1 MPPCFHLPSQL
12 MLVNAFRMGG
22 KRFVSRSVSAS
33 FSFAWLSFARLSLVP
48 VEGVLPEEADEE
60 IAFICSNCLFVA
72 TNFVAKFHGVD
83 GGANGYREGFACTF
97 FSSVAARNSF
107 SSSLMRSAIS
117 KSSFCGGST
126 LLSFFSGS
134 LVFFALW
141 FFFF

>member
-33 FSFAWLSFARLSLVP
+33 FSLAWLSFAGLSLVP
-48 VEGVLPEEADEE
+48 VEGVLREEADEE

-72 TNFVAKFHGVD
+72 TNFVAKFHGVE

-117 KSSFCGGST
+117 KSSFCGVCT
-126 LLSFFSGS
+126 I
-134 LVFFALW
+134 LVFFLGR
-141 FFFF
+141 FVFLSFYCV